1 VSSDKPVYR
10 FVFLRHAE
18 SVGNVE
24 SRWQGQKNYP
34 LTDKGRAQ
42 ARALCER
49 WERERVK
56 FDLVITSTLTRARET
71 AEIVTS
77 YLEGIKI
84 EFNPILMERHIGQIE
99 GMTRAEVDQLPPP
112 RYTTPYH
119 FLDEKGEGEGDWA
132 LFLRAGQALQEFL
145 RKPPG
150 KYLVVSHGG
159 FLNQLMHAVIG
170 IAPHVD
176 PSGVRFRF
184 ENTSFARVVYY
195 PQQHRWLIDTLND
208 RAHLK
213 SLKYE

>member
-1 VSSDKPVYR
+1 MSPSDKPAYR

-24 SRWQGQKNYP
+24 SRWQGQSDYP
-34 LTDKGRAQ
+34 LTEKGRAQ

-49 WERERVK
+49 WKNEGVK
-56 FDLVITSTLTRARET
+56 FDLVITSTLVRAQET
-71 AEIVTS
+71 AQIVTS
-77 YLEGIKI
+77 YLEDVKF
-84 EFNPILMERHIGQIE
+84 EFNPILMERNIGQMA
-99 GMTRAEVDQLPPP
+99 GMTVDEVNQLPQPP
-112 RYTTPYH
+112 YTTPYH
-119 FLDEKGEGEGDWA
+119 FIDEKGEGDWA
-132 LFLRAGQALQEFL
+132 LFLRAGTALQEFL

-159 FLNQLMHAVIG
+159 FLNQLMHAVVG
-170 IAPHVD
+170 ISPHVD

-184 ENTSFARVVYY
+184 ENTSFARVIYY

-213 SLKYE
+213 NLKYE

>member
-1 VSSDKPVYR
+1 MSPSEKPAYR

-24 SRWQGQKNYP
+24 ARWQGQSDYP
-34 LTDKGRAQ
+34 LTEKGRAQ

-49 WERERVK
+49 WKNEGVK
-56 FDLVITSTLTRARET
+56 FDLVITSTLVRAQET
-71 AEIVTS
+71 AQIVTS
-77 YLEGIKI
+77 YLDNVKI
-84 EFNPILMERHIGQIE
+84 EFNPILMERNIGQMA
-99 GMTRAEVDQLPPP
+99 GMTVDEVNQLPQPP
-112 RYTTPYH
+112 YTTPYH
-119 FLDEKGEGEGDWA
+119 FIDEKGEGDWA
-132 LFLRAGQALQEFL
+132 LFLRSGQALQEFL

-159 FLNQLMHAVIG
+159 FLNQLMHAVMG

-213 SLKYE
+213 SLRYE

>member
-1 VSSDKPVYR
+1 MSPSDKPVYR

-24 SRWQGQKNYP
+24 SRWQGQSNYP

-49 WERERVK
+49 WQKEDVK
-56 FDLVITSTLTRARET
+56 FDLVVTSTLARARET

-77 YLEGIKI
+77 YLNGIKM
-84 EFNPILMERHIGQIE
+84 EFNPILMERHIGEME
-99 GMTRAEVDQLPPP
+99 GLTIDQVRELPQPP
-112 RYTTPYH
+112 YVTPYD
-119 FLDEKGEGEGDWA
+119 FVGGAGEGDWA
-132 LFLRAGQALQEFL
+132 LFLRAGHAIQEFL

-184 ENTSFARVVYY
+184 ENTSFSRVVYY
-195 PQQHRWLIDTLND
+195 PHQHRWLIDTLND